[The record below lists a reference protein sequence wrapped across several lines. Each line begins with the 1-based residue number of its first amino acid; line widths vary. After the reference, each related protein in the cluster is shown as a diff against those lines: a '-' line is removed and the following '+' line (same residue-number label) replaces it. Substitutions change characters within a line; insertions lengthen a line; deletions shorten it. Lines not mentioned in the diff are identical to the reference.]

1 MRTYLVYGTFGWLVV
16 TGLLHFIVDV
26 VAQHLRGARA
36 PGLATSLYYGLN
48 TSFAFGQVVFGLL
61 CLWLAW
67 RQPGFMGERMAVVL
81 CLTAAAGWL
90 AITFVFME
98 YWEPKLNAAVFAAL
112 LVASVLMS

>member
-1 MRTYLVYGTFGWLVV
+1 
-16 TGLLHFIVDV
+16 
-26 VAQHLRGARA
+26 
-36 PGLATSLYYGLN
+36 
-48 TSFAFGQVVFGLL
+48 
-61 CLWLAW
+61 
-67 RQPGFMGERMAVVL
+67 MAVVL

>member
-1 MRTYLVYGTFGWLVV
+1 MRTYLVYGTFGWLVL
-16 TGLLHFIVDV
+16 TGLLHFIIDV
-26 VAQHLRGARA
+26 AAQHLRGARP

-48 TSFAFGQVVFGLL
+48 TSFALGQILCGLL

-67 RQPGFMGERMAVVL
+67 RQPGFLGERMVAVL
-81 CLTAAAGWL
+81 CLAAAAGWL

-112 LVASVLMS
+112 LIASVLMS